1 MVYEITDENFEQ
13 EVVNSAVP
21 CVIEFTAGWCT
32 WCDAMVPTFEELS
45 EKFGDSLKFCL
56 VNTDEQK
63 GLRIKFAVAAFPYI
77 VYVANGMKTPLFDE
91 FVTADKLE
99 ERIRF
104 VLEGGNAPTTRP
116 L

>member
-1 MVYEITDENFEQ
+1 MVHEITDDNFEQ
-13 EVVNSAVP
+13 EVAKSAVP

-32 WCDAMVPTFEELS
+32 WCDELVPVFEGLS
-45 EKFGDSLKFCL
+45 ETFGDDVKFCL
-56 VNTDEQK
+56 VNTDENK
-63 GLRIKFAVAAFPYI
+63 GLRIKFAVAAYPYI

-91 FVTADKLE
+91 FVTAEKLE

-104 VLEGGNAPTTRP
+104 VLDGGNAPTTRP